1 MENFNKWQVL
11 DLKNLLL
18 QYDITTK
25 DIKGSGK
32 NGNVVK
38 SDLIKTIKKVIKN
51 DNSFNNLYDKLVD
64 DIPEKYN
71 PLNGNNQLPL
81 DIMTEIIKISDV
93 KTVVNLCNSSTTIQC
108 DEKLWTYI
116 ANREEMPIK
125 TTSKAWI
132 KEYLYHE
139 REVEILLQML
149 KDGLMII
156 VNLPKDYLYFFE
168 GTNTLVFLGDSYLIN
183 SVIIKDMTDIL
194 MKLLYT
200 YPDIAPYSTF
210 VSLRKHHLKEFI
222 DRSIE
227 TKTTKSVP
235 YKNAVKIWD
244 KYYQ

>member
-25 DIKGSGK
+25 DIKGTGK

-51 DNSFNNLYDKLVD
+51 DISIINENHV
-64 DIPEKYN
+64 N
-71 PLNGNNQLPL
+71 PLPL

-93 KTVVNLCNSSTTIQC
+93 KTVINLCNSSTTLQKYC
-108 DEKLWTYI
+108 DENLWAYI

-132 KEYLYHE
+132 KDYLYHE
-139 REVEILLQML
+139 WEVEILLQML
-149 KDGLMII
+149 KDGLTI
-156 VNLPKDYLYFFE
+156 VVSLPKDYLYFGE
-168 GTNTLVFLGDSYLIN
+168 GLNVLMYMNYHYVIN
-183 SVIIKDMTDIL
+183 NNIIDDNKMANLL

-200 YPDIAPYSTF
+200 YPDVSPYSRF
-210 VSLRKHHLKEFI
+210 VSLRKHPLKEFI
-222 DRSIE
+222 DNTIN
-227 TKTTKSVP
+227 TKSAA
-235 YKNAVKIWD
+235 YKNAVKIYD

>member
-18 QYDITTK
+18 QYDITSK

-51 DNSFNNLYDKLVD
+51 D
-64 DIPEKYN
+64 IPIINEYHVN
-71 PLNGNNQLPL
+71 PLPF

-93 KTVVNLCNSSTTIQC
+93 KTVINLCNSSTTLQNYC
-108 DEKLWTYI
+108 DEKLWAYI

-139 REVEILLQML
+139 WEVEILLQML
-149 KDGLMII
+149 KDGLTIV
-156 VNLPKDYLYFFE
+156 VNLPKDSLYFGE
-168 GTNTLVFLGDSYLIN
+168 GLNVLMYMNYHYVIN
-183 SVIIKDMTDIL
+183 NNIIDDMANIL

-200 YPDIAPYSTF
+200 YPDVSPYSRF
-210 VSLRKHHLKEFI
+210 VNLRKHDLKEFI

-227 TKTTKSVP
+227 TKKTKTVS